1 MEACKRTDPGKFL
14 RRRHRAMNS
23 RFFQQPAKI
32 FVVLF
37 VGAALI
43 ACESARSQAVDP
55 ADALTGEDH
64 LQNFLDEAQTVQAEF
79 YQELWDADDQLVE
92 IATGSLSLQ
101 RPNQFLWRYREP
113 IEQLVLAD
121 GVSLWIYDVELAQA
135 TVTPLN
141 DIIEATPAMLLSGDQ
156 SVRDRFETLENF
168 TADGLSWVR
177 LVPKVPGSDF
187 RSILVGF
194 RDGELARLE
203 LIDGLDQL
211 TRIVFSEV
219 HINQEL
225 APDLFSFDPADG
237 VDVIGEPG

>member
-1 MEACKRTDPGKFL
+1 MEACKRTDPGKL
-14 RRRHRAMNS
+14 SHRRHRATIS
-23 RFFQQPAKI
+23 TLFRQSAKI
-32 FVVLF
+32 SVVLL

-55 ADALTGEDH
+55 ADTLTGEDH

-79 YQELWDADDQLVE
+79 YQELWGADDQLVE

-211 TRIVFSEV
+211 TRIDFSEV
-219 HINQEL
+219 RINQEL

-237 VDVIGEPG
+237 VDVIGEPR

>member
-1 MEACKRTDPGKFL
+1 
-14 RRRHRAMNS
+14 MNS

-37 VGAALI
+37 VGATLI

-55 ADALTGEDH
+55 ADVLTGEDH
-64 LQNFLDEAQTVQAEF
+64 LQNFLDEARTVQAEF
-79 YQELWDADDQLVE
+79 YQELWSADDQLVE

-121 GVSLWIYDVELAQA
+121 GVSLWIYDVELAQV

-156 SVRDRFETLENF
+156 SVRDRFETLEWPA
-168 TADGLSWVR
+168 TLGYDHEQMAARAAALKDRAKSGR
-177 LVPKVPGSDF
+177 
-187 RSILVGF
+187 RSATDVAEMVAGF
-194 RDGELARLE
+194 AR
-203 LIDGLDQL
+203 
-211 TRIVFSEV
+211 
-219 HINQEL
+219 
-225 APDLFSFDPADG
+225 
-237 VDVIGEPG
+237 